1 MLLPDLKKFQE
12 RKQQLKKLSKY
23 NKYKNLAKK
32 KLQKIQND
40 LAHAEAIDYNHDT
53 NISQLNKPPLQKN
66 FKRVNSCK
74 KNCKEIQKSIKA
86 PTLILLR
93 QPQQIIITIQI

>member
-53 NISQLNKPPLQKN
+53 N
-66 FKRVNSCK
+66 
-74 KNCKEIQKSIKA
+74 
-86 PTLILLR
+86 
-93 QPQQIIITIQI
+93 

>member
-53 NISQLNKPPLQKN
+53 NISELNKPPLQK
-66 FKRVNSCK
+66 KVQACK
-74 KNCKEIQKSIKA
+74 QLQKKF
-86 PTLILLR
+86 
-93 QPQQIIITIQI
+93 